1 MDHGDAYTTLW
12 MCLIF
17 WIVHLKMV
25 KTVDYIVGIFFH
37 REKNTQVVE
46 IKEQNVHKVSLR

>member
-1 MDHGDAYTTLW
+1 
-12 MCLIF
+12 
-17 WIVHLKMV
+17 MV